1 MGRAQGATPTG
12 FKLKMK
18 IFTKILETDLAP
30 ETNSETISL
39 SFDDRKRGRLKLV
52 TDSGNDAG
60 IQIERGHVLRHGT
73 ILATNQNEYLMIL
86 ASNEKVSTAYVKD
99 ATLFARGC
107 YHLGNRHVP
116 LQIGEGFLRFQ
127 EDYVLDDMLHGLGI
141 HVTHEMAPFEPGNG
155 AYAPGTGGHHHH
167 GENEGHEH
175 SHDEGSDHGH
185 SH

>member
-1 MGRAQGATPTG
+1 
-12 FKLKMK
+12 MK
-18 IFTKILETDLAP
+18 IFTKILDVDLPAGSK
-30 ETNSETISL
+30 SETINL
-39 SFDDRKRGRLKLV
+39 SFDDRKRGRLKIV

-60 IQIERGHVLRHGT
+60 IQIERGLVLRHGT
-73 ILATNQNEYLMIL
+73 VLATENDEYLTVF
-86 ASNEKVSTAYVKD
+86 ASGEKVSTAYVKD

-141 HVTHEMAPFEPGNG
+141 HVTHEQAPFEPENG

-167 GENEGHEH
+167 GH
-175 SHDEGSDHGH
+175 SHDNDKDGHSHGH

>member
-1 MGRAQGATPTG
+1 
-12 FKLKMK
+12 MK
-18 IFTKILETDLAP
+18 IFSKILETDLPAGY
-30 ETNSETISL
+30 NSETISL
-39 SFDDRKRGRLKLV
+39 SFDDRKRGRLKLT

-60 IQIERGHVLRHGT
+60 IQIERGLVLRHGT
-73 ILATNQNEYLMIL
+73 VLATEQGDYLTVL

-141 HVTHEMAPFEPGNG
+141 HVTHEEAPFEPENG

-167 GENEGHEH
+167 DDHDNGH
-175 SHDEGSDHGH
+175 SHGH

>member
-1 MGRAQGATPTG
+1 
-12 FKLKMK
+12 MK
-18 IFTKILETDLAP
+18 IFTKILETDLVP

-60 IQIERGHVLRHGT
+60 IQIVRGQVLRHGT
-73 ILATNQNEYLMIL
+73 VLSTEQGEYLIVL
-86 ASNEKVSTAYVKD
+86 ASNESVATAYVKD

-127 EDYVLDDMLHGLGI
+127 KDYVLEDMLHGLGI
-141 HVTHEMAPFEPGNG
+141 HVEHELAPFEPENG

-167 GENEGHEH
+167 GE
-175 SHDEGSDHGH
+175 SDEDSAHGH